1 MIERN
6 NEFISNPC
14 FSTSPNPV
22 ISTTSHTM
30 IILCLASRAIY
41 CWFWWLVLQ
50 LIALFLYQL
59 LPCFSGLLCL
69 VHPVQLPEG
78 SGLIALLCR

>member
-6 NEFISNPC
+6 NKFISDPC
-14 FSTSPNPV
+14 FSTSPNSV
-22 ISTTSHTM
+22 ISTTSYTM

-50 LIALFLYQL
+50 LIAASCTNDYPASLACY
-59 LPCFSGLLCL
+59 
-69 VHPVQLPEG
+69 
-78 SGLIALLCR
+78 A